1 MIKMYCLCLKTQM
14 GQTLKQIMLKKES
27 VNKKRSA
34 LTFNLTI
41 LNIITKVLKI
51 PYIRGGDK

>member
-1 MIKMYCLCLKTQM
+1 M

-51 PYIRGGDK
+51 PHIRGGDK